1 MRRYAII
8 EAPSMLGLWP
18 SGVQEAPS
26 VLLEMG
32 LGVGL
37 GIERRLRLEPPA
49 YDPRRDP
56 ETHLLNAAGLL
67 AYTQELAREVWNTLE
82 DKYVPLLLGGDCSIL
97 LGPALALKERGRYGL
112 LFVDGHMDYWNAR
125 LEPNGEA
132 ASMDLALVTGN
143 GPALLSNID
152 GLGPYFRPED
162 CVAYGARDHLHDK
175 DFVETPYPKALKRI
189 DVTEAHA
196 LSSEGV
202 EQALARVTRDELE
215 GFWVHLD
222 VDVLDDELMPS
233 VDYRMKDGL
242 SYAELCRLLSAA
254 FATGKVMGLTL
265 AIYNPNLDPQ
275 RSVARKLV
283 AALLE
288 ILRPET
294 SQAAPADIA
303 ERHQV

>member
-8 EAPSMLGLWP
+8 EAPSVLGLWP
-18 SGVQEAPS
+18 SGVQNAPS

-32 LGVGL
+32 LAAGL
-37 GIERRLRLEPPA
+37 GIERTLRLEPPA

-56 ETHLLNAAGLL
+56 QTHMLNPAGLL
-67 AYTQELAREVWNTLE
+67 AYTQELARETWNTLE
-82 DKYVPLLLGGDCSIL
+82 DKYMPLLLGGDCSIL

-112 LFVDGHMDYWNAR
+112 LFVDGHLDYWNAE

-175 DFVETPYPKALKRI
+175 DFVETPYPRELKRI
-189 DVTEAHA
+189 DVKQAHA
-196 LSSEGV
+196 LGEPGID
-202 EQALARVTRDELE
+202 QAMSRVTKEELD
-215 GFWVHLD
+215 GFWIHLD
-222 VDVLDDELMPS
+222 VDVLDDALMPA

-242 SYAELCRLLSAA
+242 SYEELSRLLGTA
-254 FATGKVMGLTL
+254 FATGKVVGLTL
-265 AIYNPNLDPQ
+265 TIYNPNLDPQ

-283 AALLE
+283 AELLKV
-288 ILRPET
+288 LGP
-294 SQAAPADIA
+294 
-303 ERHQV
+303 